1 VQDENVTGSE
11 ANSQQVEACKAS
23 TDSSLLF
30 HVNRGPQKGY
40 KYYPSSSSLSAENGS
55 FIPELIR
62 LLIPS
67 HLYGERLI
75 TPIPIILLLVPVVF
89 FILVGYL
96 RAGNL
101 FVCFFAL

>member
-11 ANSQQVEACKAS
+11 ASSQQVEACKAS

-40 KYYPSSSSLSAENGS
+40 KYHPSSSLSAENGS

-75 TPIPIILLLVPVVF
+75 TPFPIILLLVPVVF

-96 RAGNL
+96 RAGNF